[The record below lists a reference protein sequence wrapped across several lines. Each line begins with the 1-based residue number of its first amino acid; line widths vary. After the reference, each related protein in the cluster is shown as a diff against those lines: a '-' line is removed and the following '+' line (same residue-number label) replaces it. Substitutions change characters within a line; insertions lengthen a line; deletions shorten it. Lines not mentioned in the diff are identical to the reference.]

1 MSKTTNINIFDFT
14 TEQLNYLEQE
24 MKKYKVPFLYKIV
37 FGSLYKV
44 GAVLIPLLIIIIA
57 VLGIIHNSS
66 RFDLWDVIKGISLG
80 TIFGIGG
87 LVFIS
92 WSWQRLKVLKECK
105 RLEITLDEWNTLAVA
120 FQIKFI

>member
-44 GAVLIPLLIIIIA
+44 GAILIPLLIIIIA